1 MRLQFSDAAWEDY
14 LHWQATDRRR
24 LERINTLLKA
34 ILRAPYEGLG
44 KPERLRFDKAG
55 WWSRRID
62 LEHRVVYR
70 VVDGNVLIAALRYH
84 YHSL

>member
-1 MRLQFSDAAWEDY
+1 MKLQFSDAAWEDY

-84 YHSL
+84 YHAS

>member
-1 MRLQFSDAAWEDY
+1 MRLQFSDAAWQDY
-14 LHWQATDRRR
+14 LHWQASDRRT
-24 LERINTLLKA
+24 LERINSLLKA
-34 ILRAPYEGLG
+34 ILRTPYEGVG

-70 VVDGNVLIAALRYH
+70 VEEGIVLIAALRYH
-84 YHSL
+84 YHAT